1 MLTDVRL
8 PAQVGQVLVIVRD
21 GCRQASTGTASLPQ
35 KRPEVASFVDGLLI
49 VKQASMAIAD
59 CLDLVH
65 QLVNKPCSLGHIH
78 MIQLKPEVEDDWS
91 SFGVFYCRH
100 HMIQLKPEV
109 EDDWPSFGVFYCRH
123 HMIQLKPEVEDD
135 WLSSGGDDPSGV
147 FYCRQATPLSR
158 GLVPPARLYVLSK
171 LLRWVGPIQR

>member
-109 EDDWPSFGVFYCRH
+109 EDDW
-123 HMIQLKPEVEDD
+123 
-135 WLSSGGDDPSGV
+135 LSSGGDDPSGV

>member
-109 EDDWPSFGVFYCRH
+109 EDDWPS
-123 HMIQLKPEVEDD
+123 
-135 WLSSGGDDPSGV
+135 SGGDDPSGV

-158 GLVPPARLYVLSK
+158 GLVSPARMYEVSK